1 MMWNLE
7 NSVMNGDRFR
17 EGVIPLFQIE
27 TSHAVSVEIHSHT
40 SHFIRMIITV

>member
-1 MMWNLE
+1 MELGKHGCI
-7 NSVMNGDRFR
+7 MNGDRFR

-27 TSHAVSVEIHSHT
+27 TSQSVSVEIHSHT